1 MISTEKTTLYAG
13 VLPNSEM
20 IPTHD
25 STECRTYKKRWFVLA
40 LFVLYSMSNSM
51 QWIEYSIIANVV
63 QKYYQVP
70 NSYIDWTSM
79 IYMVT
84 YIPFIFPASW
94 LIDKLGLRVAV
105 ILGALGTC
113 GGAWIKVLSVG
124 QDRFYVTFLGQSVVA
139 LSQIFVLSVPAPLA
153 ATWFGPNEVSSACSI
168 GVFGNQLGIAIGFL
182 IPPILVKNSEVMESI
197 GAGLSTLFYSVAIL
211 TSVLL
216 VSEVLTVFQ
225 GKPPLPPSPAQAVQ
239 RNAESVPF
247 ATSIKHLATNPV
259 SEVLTV
265 FQGKPPL
272 PPSPAQAVQRNAE
285 SVPFATSIKH
295 LATNPAYVSEVLTVF
310 QGKPPLPP
318 SPAQAVQRN
327 AESVPFATS
336 IKHLATNPAY
346 VLLLVSYGIN
356 VGVFYAI
363 STLLNQIFVAH
374 FPGKEED
381 AGRIGLMIVVAGM
394 LGSVCCGIVLDKT
407 HKFKPGGCTNEILD
421 VYNIEEEK
429 FSYED
434 TLVIISGT
442 NDVATNDT
450 QEAITSIRS
459 VLEKKPNHKV
469 TRTNAQ
475 FKQLSEQLDNVTLVE
490 LSKAERSLHTRH
502 GMHFNSRG
510 KNWLAEQIAKAHIP
524 TTMKCLAQV
533 TIKLLMSGTSH
544 RETPFPFPPPLQTS

>member
-105 ILGALGTC
+105 ILGAFGTC

-216 VSEVLTVFQ
+216 VLILIF
-225 GKPPLPPSPAQAVQ
+225 
-239 RNAESVPF
+239 
-247 ATSIKHLATNPV
+247 
-259 SEVLTV
+259 
-265 FQGKPPL
+265 
-272 PPSPAQAVQRNAE
+272 
-285 SVPFATSIKH
+285 
-295 LATNPAYVSEVLTVF
+295 F

-407 HKFKPGGCTNEILD
+407 HKFKETTLG
-421 VYNIEEEK
+421 VYFFSLVGMVVYTFTLGSGFIAVVYITASLLGFFMTGYLPVGFELAAELTYPEPEGTSAGLLNAGAQVFGIFFTMFSSYVLNTYGDLWANIMLCCA
-429 FSYED
+429 
-434 TLVIISGT
+434 LVVGT
-442 NDVATNDT
+442 GLTAL
-450 QEAITSIRS
+450 IRS
-459 VLEKKPNHKV
+459 DLRRQAAH
-469 TRTNAQ
+469 
-475 FKQLSEQLDNVTLVE
+475 
-490 LSKAERSLHTRH
+490 
-502 GMHFNSRG
+502 
-510 KNWLAEQIAKAHIP
+510 AKA
-524 TTMKCLAQV
+524 
-533 TIKLLMSGTSH
+533 
-544 RETPFPFPPPLQTS
+544 PPLPGP